1 MKKYKLK
8 IEPDALADIQ
18 DITAWYEL
26 AQTNLGKRFQ
36 NTAIRQI
43 NGLKQNPQLFAIR
56 YQEIRCMLLKRFPYM
71 VHFHINDQ
79 ENTVVIL
86 AVISTKRNPK
96 TWLEREY

>member
-1 MKKYKLK
+1 MGRGEKDAEGLMKKYKLK

-43 NGLKQNPQLFAIR
+43 IPIKL
-56 YQEIRCMLLKRFPYM
+56 
-71 VHFHINDQ
+71 
-79 ENTVVIL
+79 
-86 AVISTKRNPK
+86 RNSPMKSSIIPK
-96 TWLEREY
+96 E